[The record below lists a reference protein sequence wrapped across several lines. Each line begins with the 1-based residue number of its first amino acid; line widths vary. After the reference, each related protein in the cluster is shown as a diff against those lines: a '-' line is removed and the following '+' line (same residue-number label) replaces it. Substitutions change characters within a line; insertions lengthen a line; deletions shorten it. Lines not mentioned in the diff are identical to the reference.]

1 MKNLKTI
8 LLLFFANSISGVAQG
23 ISLIA
28 IPWYFAQTDD
38 MQSFG
43 IIYIV
48 VTIISLFWVPYGGT
62 LIDKYSRKSIFLW
75 LTAICGSIILI
86 VAGYGYYQ
94 GVLPAFLVAMVFIV
108 TFLNFNIHY
117 PNLYAFLQEISDKKD
132 YGKITSYVE
141 IQGQTTSMLAGAFA
155 AMLLEGTKNEHLIIF
170 GFNINLGFDIEK
182 WSIHEIF
189 LMDGITYFVSFLTIM
204 LIRYKPIERLQIITD
219 PLIVQI
225 KDGFHYLKQNM
236 AVFIFGLASYS
247 VFVAVLIEGFY
258 LGVQYVSNHLD
269 ADSAVYASSTMYYA
283 IGAILAGSF
292 IRRLFGKI
300 STPSAVIILSFMTTI
315 IFLVLYLTSSE
326 IIFYS
331 MLFLLGVS
339 NAGTRVMR
347 TTYLFHHISN
357 DYFGRA
363 NGILFL
369 SNIIFRIFFLSIF
382 TLGFF
387 QKDNNVIY
395 AFLIMAAFLL
405 ISSIILIVNKKY
417 LKKD

>member
-1 MKNLKTI
+1 MKNIKTI

-28 IPWYFAQTDD
+28 IPWYFAQQQN

-43 IIYIV
+43 YIYIA
-48 VTIISLFWVPYGGT
+48 VTLISLFWVPYGGT
-62 LIDKYSRKSIFLW
+62 LIDKYNRKNIFLW
-75 LTAICGSIILI
+75 LTVICGITILSI
-86 VAGYGYYQ
+86 AAYGYYV
-94 GVLPAFLVAMVFIV
+94 GILPTFLVATVFIV

-117 PNLYAFLQEISDKKD
+117 PNLYAFLQEITDQKH

-155 AMLLEGTKNEHLIIF
+155 AMLLEGTTNGHIIIF
-170 GFNINLGFDIEK
+170 GFDINLGFDIDR

-204 LIRYKPIERLQIITD
+204 TIRYQPVERLNKLTE
-219 PLIVQI
+219 PLLVQM
-225 KDGFHYLKQNM
+225 KEGFRYLKKNM
-236 AVFIFGLASYS
+236 PVFIFGLASYS

-258 LGVQYVSNHLD
+258 LGVQYVANHLH
-269 ADSAVYASSTMYYA
+269 ADSTVYASSTMYYA

-292 IRRLFGKI
+292 IRKIFGN
-300 STPSAVIILSFMTTI
+300 TPTPIAVIMLSLLATSIFYILYISNDD
-315 IFLVLYLTSSE
+315 
-326 IIFYS
+326 IIFYI
-331 MLFLLGVS
+331 MLFLLGLT

-347 TTYLFHHISN
+347 TTFLFHHISN
-357 DYFGRA
+357 EFYGRA

-382 TLGFF
+382 TLSFF
-387 QKDNNVIY
+387 QFENNVIY
-395 AFLIMAAFLL
+395 AFLILSIFLFISSVLL
-405 ISSIILIVNKKY
+405 ILNNKH
-417 LKKD
+417 LKNP

>member
-38 MQSFG
+38 MQLFG

-225 KDGFHYLKQNM
+225 KDGFLYLKQNM

-369 SNIIFRIFFLSIF
+369 SNIIFRIIFLSIF
-382 TLGFF
+382 TLAFF
-387 QKDNNVIY
+387 QKDNVIY
-395 AFLIMAAFLL
+395 AFLVMAAFLL

>member
-8 LLLFFANSISGVAQG
+8 LLLFLANSISGVAQG

-225 KDGFHYLKQNM
+225 KDGFLYLKQNM

>member
-225 KDGFHYLKQNM
+225 KDGFLYLKQNM

-382 TLGFF
+382 TFGFF

>member
-225 KDGFHYLKQNM
+225 KDGFLYLKQNM

-347 TTYLFHHISN
+347 TTY
-357 DYFGRA
+357 
-363 NGILFL
+363 
-369 SNIIFRIFFLSIF
+369 
-382 TLGFF
+382 
-387 QKDNNVIY
+387 
-395 AFLIMAAFLL
+395 
-405 ISSIILIVNKKY
+405 
-417 LKKD
+417 